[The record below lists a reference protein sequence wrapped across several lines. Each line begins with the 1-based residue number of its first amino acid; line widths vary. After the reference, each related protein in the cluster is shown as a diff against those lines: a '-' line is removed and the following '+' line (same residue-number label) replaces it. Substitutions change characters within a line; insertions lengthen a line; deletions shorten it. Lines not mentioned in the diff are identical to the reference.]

1 MTMTNPSDHAHGG
14 CCGGHTAT
22 QRSTGSAARDPV
34 CGMTVDPATA
44 RHKAEYRGET
54 VFFCSAGCRETFVA
68 DPERFLQPREAHD
81 PVCGMV
87 VDPAKTAHHADH
99 AGVTHH
105 FCCTGCRTK
114 FLADPERYASGG
126 TPAAPEADVGAIYT
140 CPMHPEIEQVGPGS
154 CPKCGMALEPLE
166 ITADTGPNVELAD
179 MQRRLVIAALL
190 AAPVVVLAMGEH
202 LVGHALVAPRLSEAL
217 QFVLSTVVVLWAGLP
232 FFQRG
237 WQSVVT
243 RHLNMFT
250 LIALGTG
257 AAWAYS
263 AVATLAP
270 GLFPAGFRAADGSVG
285 VYFEAS
291 AVIVVL
297 VLVGQVLELRARDST
312 GDAIRALLD
321 LSPKVARRIGVDGAE
336 QDVPLTAVQVGDSL
350 RVRPGETVPV
360 DGAIAEGGGSL
371 DESMVTGEAMP
382 QRKAA
387 GDAVIGGTVNG
398 AGAFV
403 MRAEKVGR
411 DTMLARIVQMVG
423 TAQRSRAPIQRLADV
438 VSARFVPVV
447 LAAAM
452 AAFLAWALLGP
463 EPRLAHALIAAVSV
477 LIVAC
482 PCALG
487 LATPMSMVVGM
498 GRGARL
504 GVLMREAAALERLEK
519 VDTLVFDKT
528 GTLTAGRPAVTAA
541 EPQEGSADDLLRLAA
556 SLEQGSEHPIAH
568 AIVAAAK
575 ARGLA
580 LARPEAVQPEVGRGI
595 SGEVE
600 GVRLIVGSEE
610 ALRERSITGLEAPAQ
625 RANALRREGATVV
638 FVAMEQRTLGL
649 IAVADPIKEG
659 AGDSLAALR
668 RDGIRLVMVTG
679 DHAATAAGVASKLGL
694 DDVQAGVLP
703 DGKAAIVARLRQ
715 EGRILGMAGDGIND
729 APALVAADVGIAM
742 GTGTDIAMQSAG
754 ITLLHGDLARLR
766 VARQLS
772 RATMR
777 NIRQN
782 LAFAFLYNALGIPIA
797 AGALYPLFGLT
808 LSPMLAAAAMA
819 LSSVS
824 VIGNALRLRFAT
836 LD

>member
-1 MTMTNPSDHAHGG
+1 M
-14 CCGGHTAT
+14 
-22 QRSTGSAARDPV
+22 
-34 CGMTVDPATA
+34 
-44 RHKAEYRGET
+44 
-54 VFFCSAGCRETFVA
+54 
-68 DPERFLQPREAHD
+68 
-81 PVCGMV
+81 
-87 VDPAKTAHHADH
+87 
-99 AGVTHH
+99 
-105 FCCTGCRTK
+105 
-114 FLADPERYASGG
+114 
-126 TPAAPEADVGAIYT
+126 
-140 CPMHPEIEQVGPGS
+140 
-154 CPKCGMALEPLE
+154 
-166 ITADTGPNVELAD
+166 
-179 MQRRLVIAALL
+179 
-190 AAPVVVLAMGEH
+190 
-202 LVGHALVAPRLSEAL
+202 
-217 QFVLSTVVVLWAGLP
+217 
-232 FFQRG
+232 
-237 WQSVVT
+237 
-243 RHLNMFT
+243 
-250 LIALGTG
+250 
-257 AAWAYS
+257 
-263 AVATLAP
+263 
-270 GLFPAGFRAADGSVG
+270 
-285 VYFEAS
+285 YFEAS

-321 LSPKVARRIGVDGAE
+321 LSPKVARRIGSDGAE
-336 QDVPLTAVQVGDSL
+336 QDVPLATVQVGDSL

-360 DGAIAEGGGSL
+360 DGTIAEGSASL

-382 QRKAA
+382 LRKGA

-398 AGAFV
+398 AGSFV

-438 VSARFVPVV
+438 VSARFVPAV
-447 LAAAM
+447 LAAAA
-452 AAFLAWALLGP
+452 AAFLAWAVLGP

-528 GTLTAGRPAVTAA
+528 GTLTAGRPTVTAA
-541 EPQEGSADDLLRLAA
+541 EPHDGSADDLLRLAA

-575 ARGLA
+575 ARGLV
-580 LARPEAVQPEVGRGI
+580 LARPDDVQPDVGRGI
-595 SGEVE
+595 SGHVE
-600 GVRLIVGSEE
+600 GVRLIVGSED
-610 ALRERSITGLEAPAQ
+610 ALRERSIAGLEALTQ
-625 RANALRREGATVV
+625 RADILRREGATVV
-638 FVAMEQRTLGL
+638 FVAMEARILGL
-649 IAVADPIKEG
+649 IAVADPIKDG
-659 AGDSLAALR
+659 AAESLAALR

-679 DHAATAAGVASKLGL
+679 DHAATAAGVAAKLGL
-694 DDVQAGVLP
+694 DDVRAGVLP
-703 DGKAAIVARLRQ
+703 DGKAAIVEQLRRD
-715 EGRILGMAGDGIND
+715 GRIVGMAGDGIND
-729 APALVAADVGIAM
+729 APALAAADVGIAM

-797 AGALYPLFGLT
+797 AGVLYPLFGLT